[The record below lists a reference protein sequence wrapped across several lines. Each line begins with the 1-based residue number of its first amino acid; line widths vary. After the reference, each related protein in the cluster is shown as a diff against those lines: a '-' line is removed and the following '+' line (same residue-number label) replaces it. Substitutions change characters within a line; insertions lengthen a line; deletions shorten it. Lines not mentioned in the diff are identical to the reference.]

1 MKVSVSNLAGEATE
15 EDLRQLFELF
25 GSVTSVTMHRS
36 GARCIVD
43 MPSRAAAKEAITG
56 LAGQELLG
64 HEMEVEVAREPGK
77 GGAAGGARG
86 GRRRKRR

>member
-15 EDLRQLFELF
+15 DDLRQLFELF

-43 MPSRAAAKEAITG
+43 MPSRSAAKEAISG
-56 LAGQELLG
+56 LSGQELLG
-64 HEMEVEVAREPGK
+64 HEMEIEVAREPGK
-77 GGAAGGARG
+77 GGGGGRG
-86 GRRRKRR
+86 GKRRGRRR

>member
-43 MPSRAAAKEAITG
+43 MPSRAAAKEAISG

-77 GGAAGGARG
+77 GGAGSARG